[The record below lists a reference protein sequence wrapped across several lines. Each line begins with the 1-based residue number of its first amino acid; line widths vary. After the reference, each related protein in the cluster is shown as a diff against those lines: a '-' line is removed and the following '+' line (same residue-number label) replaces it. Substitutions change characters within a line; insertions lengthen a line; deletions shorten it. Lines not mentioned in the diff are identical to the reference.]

1 MKILISVDMEGVSG
15 VVKFDH
21 VDSKHKEYER
31 FRRLMTSE
39 ANAAIE
45 GALAGGADKI
55 VINDSHG
62 GMTNVLIENLNP
74 AAELISGS
82 VKPLGM
88 MQGLDT
94 DVSAVYLVGYHA
106 RAGTG
111 AAVLAHTWSGRVVAD
126 VSLNGRMVGETG
138 INAALAGEFGAPIV
152 LVTGD
157 QAVTDEAC
165 ALLGDIETVAV
176 KESISGTAARC
187 LHPEVAQ
194 ARIREAAERAV
205 QLEIPPFVLEN
216 PITLRLAF
224 RRPVNADMAELV
236 PGSQRVDS
244 RTVEWVGEDMLT
256 VFKVFWTLT
265 ALAWTG

>member
-1 MKILISVDMEGVSG
+1 MKVLISVDMEGVSG
-15 VVKFDH
+15 VVKSDH

-31 FRRLMTSE
+31 FRRLMTAE

-45 GALAGGADKI
+45 GALAGGANQI
-55 VINDSHG
+55 VVNDSHG
-62 GMTNVLIENLNP
+62 GMTNVLIEDLNP
-74 AAELISGS
+74 VAELISGS

-88 MQGLDT
+88 MQGLDA
-94 DVSAVYLVGYHA
+94 DVSVVFLVGYHA

-126 VSLNGRMVGETG
+126 VSLNGSMVGETG

-157 QAVTDEAC
+157 QAVTDEARV
-165 ALLGDIETVAV
+165 LLGDIETVAV

-187 LHPEVAQ
+187 LHPNVAQ

-205 QLEIPPFVLEN
+205 QLGIPPFVLEN

-224 RRPVNADMAELV
+224 RRPVHADMAELV